1 MTINR
6 SWVTARVSPQSHGH
20 TVSSVAYAFDLRPAH
35 EHAVWSQE
43 GRRGGVPPSRRRY
56 YDRGEDADGD
66 SLGLGVFGVPSSGDS
81 HASSQSAR
89 RSSPWDPEDEGG
101 IA

>member
-1 MTINR
+1 M
-6 SWVTARVSPQSHGH
+6 
-20 TVSSVAYAFDLRPAH
+20 
-35 EHAVWSQE
+35 WSQVDE
-43 GRRGGVPPSRRRY
+43 EASPPPSQRRY

-89 RSSPWDPEDEGG
+89 RSSPWDDEDGLVADLLGTPLGCRRPQNQMSTVEL
-101 IA
+101 